1 MFKNRW
7 QILILATWIQTTAAM
22 ITQGIGPL
30 STYWG
35 KAYHLSPTQ
44 TAILVSAINVG
55 PLFSMMFLGK
65 AIDQY
70 GERLILGISSLL
82 LGLTM
87 GATLLS
93 HHYLFLIMILMIV
106 GAWYGASQPGGSKAI
121 VHWFPQKERGLAMGI
136 RQTGI
141 PLGGAIAAASIP
153 WLSIHFGVSTAII
166 AQACLAIVSGL
177 LFLLLYRDAE
187 QTKSESE
194 KPKDPKEKE
203 NWKSICLNK
212 TLYPVFFVGIS
223 LVSLQFILVAR
234 FMGFLMNELQVSL
247 TKAGLYLAVVQVSGM
262 LGRVVLAWIS
272 DNWLKGNR
280 VRLLIL
286 CIGMA
291 IVSIFSL
298 LWLNEGVSSW
308 LLIGI
313 SIVLGF
319 FGMGWYS
326 LYIVYISE
334 NGPEDQIAY
343 TVSIGL
349 TLNQIAIISA
359 PILFGLIVDWQKRY
373 SIAWIFLMVIIALG
387 GLMLLKLP
395 SKSTLKKVDR

>member
-1 MFKNRW
+1 MLRNRW
-7 QILILATWIQTTAAM
+7 QILILATWIQMTAAM
-22 ITQGIGPL
+22 ITQGMGPL

-35 KAYHLSPTQ
+35 KMDLLTPTQ

-65 AIDQY
+65 AIDLY
-70 GERLILGISSLL
+70 GERWILGISSLL

-93 HHYLFLIMILMIV
+93 HHYIYLIMILMIV

-121 VHWFPQKERGLAMGI
+121 VHWFPVKERGLALGI

-153 WLSIHFGVSTAII
+153 WLSIHFGVSTAILV
-166 AQACLAIVSGL
+166 QSGLAIVSGF
-177 LFLLLYRDAE
+177 LFLLLYQDAE
-187 QTKSESE
+187 PAKSESE
-194 KPKDPKEKE
+194 NQKDPEEKE
-203 NWKSICLNK
+203 NWKSICFNK
-212 TLYPVFFVGIS
+212 TLYPVFFVGVS
-223 LVSLQFILVAR
+223 LVSLQFILVAH
-234 FMGFLMNELQVSL
+234 FMGFLTNELKVSL

-262 LGRVVLAWIS
+262 LGRVVLAWVS

-280 VRLLIL
+280 VRPLIL
-286 CIGMA
+286 CIVMA
-291 IVSIFSL
+291 MASIFSL
-298 LWLNEGVSSW
+298 LWLDEGVSSW
-308 LLIGI
+308 LLVGI

-326 LYIVYISE
+326 LYIVYVSE

-349 TLNQIAIISA
+349 TLNQIAIIAA
-359 PILFGLIVDWQKRY
+359 PVLFGLIVDWQKSY
-373 SIAWIFLMVIIALG
+373 TIAWIFLMMIIASG

-395 SKSTLKKVDR
+395 SKSGLKKVDI